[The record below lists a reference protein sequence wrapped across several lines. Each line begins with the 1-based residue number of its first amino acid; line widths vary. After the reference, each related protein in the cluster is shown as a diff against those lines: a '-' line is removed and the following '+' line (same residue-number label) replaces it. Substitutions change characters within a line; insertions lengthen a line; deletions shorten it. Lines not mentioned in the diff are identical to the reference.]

1 VASSWWS
8 FQFPAPTPFLRRRE
22 ITDTVVELQPVR
34 QPTDPPTF
42 TRAAD
47 ASIDRVRQTYVAR
60 GNAYG
65 DSWALPNIHSPLTEY
80 VLGLRRDPDYRAW
93 LRLLRA
99 AVLAD
104 VKESRMQ
111 GTGSI
116 DDHLIDGVAYR
127 LVFTELL
134 RDYEGR

>member
-1 VASSWWS
+1 
-8 FQFPAPTPFLRRRE
+8 
-22 ITDTVVELQPVR
+22 
-34 QPTDPPTF
+34 
-42 TRAAD
+42 
-47 ASIDRVRQTYVAR
+47 
-60 GNAYG
+60 
-65 DSWALPNIHSPLTEY
+65 